1 MVGERKSDQLPGRMA
16 ESACEDGVLL
26 KDGVQSSTFWT
37 ALTTTY
43 EITNIFD
50 TEADA
55 QSLLYAPPAKPLT
68 FRKSMRYVFDYEG
81 DAAALD
87 AFVHEVLVDRISQ
100 KAHQDNAP
108 LWGGSAFILD
118 YGMKGGALDLEK
130 EAILSYYRHL
140 ENPGFELKKLSL
152 RTRIYVFGE
161 GADPAVF
168 VRDIVNPAIQNSD
181 VLQAA

>member
-1 MVGERKSDQLPGRMA
+1 M
-16 ESACEDGVLL
+16 
-26 KDGVQSSTFWT
+26 
-37 ALTTTY
+37 TTTY
-43 EITNIFD
+43 EITNIFE

-55 QSLLYAPPAKPLT
+55 QSLLYAPPAKPLH

-81 DAAALD
+81 GESALD

-100 KAHQDNAP
+100 KSHKDSDP
-108 LWGGSAFILD
+108 LWSGSAFILD

-130 EAILSYYRHL
+130 EAILSYYRKL
-140 ENPGFELKKLSL
+140 ENPGFELKKLAL

-168 VRDIVNPAIQNSD
+168 ERDIVNPAVQNSE
-181 VLQAA
+181 VLRAA